1 MLKMSATP
9 VTAPPTAPKIIMTEL
24 PTKKATTVA
33 VTATFGV
40 LEKRVKFGVAVPPE
54 MNEPT
59 TIAMPAASVILF
71 STPKTFMMPPA
82 FWMPQVTE

>member
-1 MLKMSATP
+1 MSATP

-33 VTATFGV
+33 RTATRGV

-54 MNEPT
+54 MKEPT
-59 TIAMPAASVILF
+59 TMAIPVARLIGFCGIWANTFMKPPTL
-71 STPKTFMMPPA
+71 STPQP
-82 FWMPQVTE
+82 TE